1 MRIAIIALGS
11 RGDVQPYVA
20 LGVGLKAAGHA
31 VRLVTHENFAP
42 LAAAHGLE
50 ARPVRGDVQ
59 AVAESEEMRAL
70 LAKGNFLA
78 ITRRTAQEA
87 RQVMHHWAEDGL
99 GACRGVELIVAGVGG
114 LFIGLAL
121 AEKLDVPFMQ
131 AYLVPFTP
139 TSEFPGVLLPVALP
153 RLGGGFN
160 RLSHRLV
167 RQVMWQGSRAADN
180 VARRQVFDLP
190 PAPLVG
196 PFGSERLRRLPVLY
210 GFSSAVVP
218 RPADWDTNTHV
229 TGYWFLDPAA
239 DWTPPPALAAF
250 LDDGPPPVYVG
261 FGSMASREP
270 EATADLVL
278 SALAATGQ
286 RAVMLSGWA
295 GLQADRLPPSVMM
308 VESVPHAWLFPRVA
322 AVVHHGGAGTT
333 AAGLRAGVPSI
344 LIPFFGDQG
353 FWAERVRALGVGPEP
368 IPRPKLTA
376 ERLAT
381 AIQQSVADEALRR
394 RAAELGATIRAEDGV
409 GRAVTIFHAL
419 SESV

>member
-1 MRIAIIALGS
+1 MRIAIFALGS

-20 LGVGLKAAGHA
+20 LGVGLQDAGHT
-31 VRLVTHENFAP
+31 VRLVTHEDFAP
-42 LAAAHGLE
+42 LAATHDLE
-50 ARPVRGDVQ
+50 ARIVRGDVQ

-70 LAKGNFLA
+70 LARGNFLA
-78 ITRRTAQEA
+78 ITRRTAQAA
-87 RQVMHHWAEDGL
+87 RQAMHHWAEDGL
-99 GACRGVELIVAGVGG
+99 AACEGVDLIMAGVGG

-139 TSEFPGVLLPVALP
+139 TGAFPGVLLPVTLP
-153 RLGGGFN
+153 RLGSAFN
-160 RLSHRLV
+160 RLSHLLV
-167 RQVMWQGSRAADN
+167 RQVMWQGSRGADKL
-180 VARRQVFDLP
+180 ARQQVLDLP
-190 PAPLVG
+190 TAALFG
-196 PFGSERLRRLPVLY
+196 PFGSERLRRLPTLY

-218 RPADWDTNTHV
+218 RPADWGANIHI
-229 TGYWFLDPAA
+229 TGYWFLDSAA
-239 DWTPPPALAAF
+239 AWTPPPALVAF

-278 SALAATGQ
+278 SALAASGQ
-286 RAVMLSGWA
+286 RAIMLSGWA
-295 GLQADRLPPSVMM
+295 GLRAARLPSSVIM
-308 VESVPHAWLFPRVA
+308 VESIPHAWLFPRTA

-344 LIPFFGDQG
+344 VIPFFGDQA
-353 FWAERVRALGVGPEP
+353 FWGERVRALGVGPEP
-368 IPRPKLTA
+368 IPRKELTA
-376 ERLAT
+376 ARLAA

-409 GRAVTIFHAL
+409 GRVATLFAAL
-419 SESV
+419 SQPV